1 MVQQIPSTLSS
12 GPLATTTRRRYSW
25 STLVVTGNH
34 DGGSKFIKQ
43 PNSNSNIRH
52 RKALSLDA
60 TLLLRY
66 HLSHG
71 CLDDDD
77 IVTGN
82 CNGRFSYVNAFGCI
96 FLSPHSFLSFLFLR
110 PRFTTTPPILQLY
123 ITRLHSRSCHCKQ
136 QQQQQSLSNENRM
149 HPAECHGYSLIDVA
163 HVY

>member
-12 GPLATTTRRRYSW
+12 EPLATTTRRRYSS
-25 STLVVTGNH
+25 STVVVTGNH

-43 PNSNSNIRH
+43 PNSNSSIRH

-82 CNGRFSYVNAFGCI
+82 CNGRFSYVKRLWMYLFI
-96 FLSPHSFLSFLFLR
+96 SSLLPFLPFSTSPFHYDSSHITTLYYSASFQ
-110 PRFTTTPPILQLY
+110 ILPLQATAAAT
-123 ITRLHSRSCHCKQ
+123 I
-136 QQQQQSLSNENRM
+136 
-149 HPAECHGYSLIDVA
+149 PV
-163 HVY
+163 